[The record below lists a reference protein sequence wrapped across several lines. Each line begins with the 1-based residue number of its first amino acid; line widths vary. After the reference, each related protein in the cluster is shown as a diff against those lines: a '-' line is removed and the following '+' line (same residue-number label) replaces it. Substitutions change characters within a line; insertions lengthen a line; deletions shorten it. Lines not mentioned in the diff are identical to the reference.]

1 MGRKS
6 WNSEPCSATLRESL
20 LERQRQSNATTD
32 SESAPSRGPARRAIF
47 FSMADVM
54 NRLRAALADRYRVEL
69 EIGRGG
75 MATVYRAW
83 DLKHERNV
91 ALKVLHPELA
101 KSGYNPERFIR
112 EIRMVAGLTHPHIL
126 PLHDSGECD
135 GLLFFVMPLVD
146 GDSLRARLQYEG
158 RLRLDEALWIARVV
172 AAALDYAHRNDVLHR
187 DIKPENILFQEGQPL
202 VTDFGVGRAISACCD
217 DYTEVGL
224 AVGTPEYMSPEQA
237 NADDAIDG
245 RSDQYALACVLYE
258 MLAGRP
264 PFFGSS
270 LEQTLALH
278 ATQEV
283 SPLQRI
289 RPDVPAAID
298 AAIAKALAKD
308 PADRFATAAAFGE
321 AIEPPTRVAEL
332 PPEPAATRIPRDGT
346 IAVLPFVNISND
358 SDVEYFSDGVTD
370 ELINA
375 LVKVDGL
382 QVVSRRSVFAYKG
395 RQGDIR
401 SIGSMLGVSTILE
414 GTVQLAGDRLRI
426 SARLANVDDGRTI
439 WSERYDRE
447 MHDVFAIQD
456 EIASTIVETLRGTLF
471 VHLGEAVPTRY
482 SRNVKAYN
490 LYLKGRFHWN
500 RRSNEDLAEGIKYFE
515 QAIAEDES
523 YALAYSGL
531 ADSYA
536 IQTDY
541 RGIPSAEGMERAR
554 TQALR
559 ALELDESLA
568 EAHTSLGWV
577 TFIYDWN
584 WSGAE
589 REFVRALQLNPRY
602 ATAHQWYAWVHMAL
616 GRHDE
621 ALSEGRAA
629 MELDPVSVSVR
640 RSMGWLNHYAGY
652 PNAAVHHLRRA
663 VEMDPT
669 ASENHRILGIALTQ
683 AGMFDEA
690 EVSLHEAMVLS
701 KSSAYTA
708 AALGHLRA
716 KSGRREAATEI
727 LEQLLARSQTEYV
740 SPVALVTL
748 HIAVGNL
755 DDALEWL
762 HKSHAER
769 RGWMVYLSVEPLLDP
784 LRDDPRFKRLLRTMQ
799 LP

>member
-1 MGRKS
+1 
-6 WNSEPCSATLRESL
+6 
-20 LERQRQSNATTD
+20 
-32 SESAPSRGPARRAIF
+32 
-47 FSMADVM
+47 MADVL
-54 NRLRAALADRYRVEL
+54 RQLRAALADRYRVEL

-101 KSGYNPERFIR
+101 KSGYNPERFVR
-112 EIRMVAGLTHPHIL
+112 EIRLVAGLTHPHIL
-126 PLHDSGECD
+126 PLHDSDECD

-217 DYTEVGL
+217 DFTEVGL

-264 PFFGSS
+264 PFSGS
-270 LEQTLALH
+270 TLQETIALH
-278 ATQEV
+278 ATREV
-283 SPLQRI
+283 SPLQGI
-289 RPDVPAAID
+289 RPDVPVAID

-308 PADRFATAAAFGE
+308 PADRFATTAAFGE
-321 AIEPPTRVAEL
+321 AIEPPARVAEL
-332 PPEPAATRIPRDGT
+332 PPEPAASRIPRDGT
-346 IAVLPFVNISND
+346 IAVLPFVNMGID
-358 SDVEYFSDGVTD
+358 SDAEYFSDGITD

-382 QVVSRRSVFAYKG
+382 QVVSRRSVFAFKG
-395 RQGDIR
+395 RHDDVR

-414 GTVQLAGDRLRI
+414 GTVQLAGERLRLT
-426 SARLANVDDGRTI
+426 ARLTNVDDGRTI
-439 WSERYDRE
+439 WSERYDRD

-456 EIASTIVETLRGTLF
+456 EISSTIVETLRGTLF
-471 VHLGEAVPTRY
+471 VHLGEAVHTRY
-482 SRNVKAYN
+482 SRNVRAYN

-500 RRSNEDLAEGIKYFE
+500 RRSSEDIAEGIRYFE

-577 TFIYDWN
+577 TFIYDWH
-584 WSGAE
+584 WPEAE

-602 ATAHQWYAWVHMAL
+602 ATAHQWYAWVLMAL

-669 ASENHRILGIALTQ
+669 ASENHRILGIALTR

-701 KSSAYTA
+701 ESSAYA
-708 AALGHLRA
+708 VAALGYFRA
-716 KSGRREAATEI
+716 KSGQREAAAE
-727 LEQLLARSQTEYV
+727 LLAQLLARSQTEYV

-748 HIAVGNL
+748 HVALGNAH
-755 DDALEWL
+755 DALEWL
-762 HKSHAER
+762 ERVHAER
-769 RGWMVYLSVEPLLDP
+769 RGWMVYLKVEPMLDS
-784 LRDDPRFKRLLRTMQ
+784 LRDNPRFKELLRAMQ